1 MAAVDFGRKEE
12 EEEEAPDSTILSS
25 RLSEMRRQTIFP
37 FDLRVSRGDG
47 GSPIFFLGVRDNF
60 SDPTPPPPHLLIRH
74 VLFAEPVGSF
84 PPPPPPLFYLT

>member
-1 MAAVDFGRKEE
+1 MAAVDFGRKE

-25 RLSEMRRQTIFP
+25 RLSEMSRQTIFP

-47 GSPIFFLGVRDNF
+47 GSPIFFLGVCDNF
-60 SDPTPPPPHLLIRH
+60 SDPTYVPTPHLLIRH

-84 PPPPPPLFYLT
+84 PPPPPPFLI